1 MKRTIFGGAL
11 GALLVGTVAAT
22 MLAAAP
28 AGASGHKPST
38 PSLAAGVTLEHTIAL
53 SNCSGSLVRFPT
65 SAGTDRAMLLT
76 NGHCYE
82 GGMPDPGVV
91 LTNRSST
98 RSGALLDANG
108 NSRGTVRADLLI
120 YATMTGTDISLYRL
134 NETFSA
140 LQTRTGATPMTI
152 GSSRPADGT
161 AMGIPSSY
169 WKQVWN
175 CSINGFTDLR
185 EAGWSFTDSIRY
197 NDGCSTTHGTSG
209 SPIVRE
215 SDGQV
220 IGINNTG
227 NDNGEMCTLNNPCEV
242 NADGTTSA
250 YQGRS
255 YGQQTWWITTC
266 VNGSHQLDLSVSGCK
281 LAGATNTGNTVT
293 VTNPG
298 SQTGTVG
305 TARSLQI
312 SATDSA
318 AGQTL
323 TYSATG
329 LPAGLSISSSTGL
342 ISGTP
347 TTAGTYN
354 TTVTAKD
361 TTGAQGSTSFTWTI
375 SGTGGGCTAAQKLGN
390 PGFESGNTVWTST
403 SGVIG
408 QYGSQE
414 PTHAGTW
421 DAWLDGYGSSHTD
434 SLSQSVT
441 IPAGCHATL
450 SFYVH
455 IDTAETTTSTAY
467 DKLTVKAGSTV
478 LATYSN
484 LNKAAGYSLKSFDVS
499 SLAGQTVTISFSGVE
514 DSSLQTSF
522 VVDDT
527 ALSVS

>member
-1 MKRTIFGGAL
+1 MKRMTIGGAL
-11 GALLVGTVAAT
+11 GALVCGSVAA
-22 MLAAAP
+22 LALATP
-28 AGASGHKPST
+28 AGADTSGT

-65 SAGTDRAMLLT
+65 STTSDRAMLLT

-98 RSGALLDANG
+98 RSGTLLDANG

-152 GSSRPADGT
+152 RGSRPADGT

-175 CSINGFTDLR
+175 CSINGFVDLR
-185 EAGWSFTDSIRY
+185 EGGWSFTDSIRY

-209 SPIVRE
+209 SPIVSE
-215 SDGQV
+215 AAGDV

-250 YQGRS
+250 YKGRS

-266 VNGSHQLDLSVSGCK
+266 VNGSRQLDLSVSGCK
-281 LAGATNTGNTVT
+281 LAGATSTGNTVT

-305 TARSLQI
+305 TAKSLQI
-312 SATDSA
+312 TATDSA
-318 AGQTL
+318 SGETL
-323 TYSATG
+323 TYTATG
-329 LPAGLSISSSTGL
+329 LPAGLSINSSTGL

-347 TTAGTYN
+347 TTAGSYN
-354 TTVTAKD
+354 VTVTAKD
-361 TTGAQGSTSFTWTI
+361 STGAQGSTSFTFTI
-375 SGTGGGCTAAQKLGN
+375 NGTGGGCTAAQKLGN
-390 PGFESGNTVWTST
+390 PGFESGNTVWSST

-414 PTHAGTW
+414 PTHSGTW

-434 SLSQSVT
+434 TLSQSVT
-441 IPAGCHATL
+441 IPAGCSATL
-450 SFYVH
+450 SFYLH
-455 IDTAETTTSTAY
+455 IDSSESTTSTAY

-484 LNKAAGYSLKSFDVS
+484 LNKASGYSLKSFNVS
-499 SLAGQTVTISFSGVE
+499 SFAGQTVTISFSGVE

-522 VVDDT
+522 VIDDT
-527 ALSVS
+527 SLSVS